1 VPTQFDGKVAM
12 ITGAGSGI
20 GRSIASGFAQEGA
33 DAASFVTGSAMIVD
47 GGYTIKYGYY
57 T

>member
-1 VPTQFDGKVAM
+1 MPTQFDGKVAM

-47 GGYTIKYGYY
+47 GGYTIK
-57 T
+57 